1 MASQSGS
8 IIGLAGRYASAL
20 YELADEQKAL
30 DQVADDLRGLNA
42 ALAESDDLR
51 RMVRSPVTSRT
62 EQQNAM
68 SAIADKAG
76 MHGLTKNFVLVLAR
90 NRRLFVLD
98 QMIGA
103 FLDLLA
109 EKRGE
114 VTAEVTTARPLDDSA
129 LAKITDAIKKTVG
142 AQARVETKVN
152 EDLLGGLVVR
162 LGSRMYD
169 NSLSSKLQRL
179 ELAMKGAG

>member
-1 MASQSGS
+1 VASQSGS

-30 DQVADDLRGLNA
+30 DKVADDLRGLND
-42 ALAESDDLR
+42 ALVESDDLR
-51 RMVRSPVTSRT
+51 RMVRSPVISRS
-62 EQQNAM
+62 EQQSAM
-68 SAIADKAG
+68 SAFAVKAG

-114 VTAEVTTARPLDDSA
+114 VTAEVTTARPLEDSA
-129 LAKITDAIKKTVG
+129 LAKITDAIKQTVG

-152 EDLLGGLVVR
+152 PDLLGGLVGR

>member
-1 MASQSGS
+1 MASKSGS
-8 IIGLAGRYASAL
+8 IIGLAGRYAPAL
-20 YELADEQKAL
+20 YELADEQNAL
-30 DQVADDLRGLNA
+30 DQVADDLRGLND
-42 ALAESDDLR
+42 ALAKSDDLR
-51 RMVRSPVTSRT
+51 RMVRSPVTSRSD
-62 EQQNAM
+62 QQNAM
-68 SAIADKAG
+68 AAIADKAG
-76 MHGLTKNFVLVLAR
+76 MHGLTKNFLLVLAR
-90 NRRLFVLD
+90 NRRLFVLKE
-98 QMIGA
+98 MIHA

-114 VTAEVTTARPLDDSA
+114 VMAEVTTARPLDDSA
-129 LAKITDAIKKTVG
+129 LAKITDAIKQAAG

-152 EDLLGGLVVR
+152 PDLLGGLVVR

>member
-30 DQVADDLRGLNA
+30 DKVADDLRGLND

-51 RMVRSPVTSRT
+51 RMVRSPVTSRS

-68 SAIADKAG
+68 SAIVDKAG

-114 VTAEVTTARPLDDSA
+114 VTAEVTTAQPLDDSA
-129 LAKITDAIKKTVG
+129 LAKITDAIKQTVG

-152 EDLLGGLVVR
+152 SDLLGGLVVR

>member
-8 IIGLAGRYASAL
+8 KSGLAGRYASAL

-30 DQVADDLRGLNA
+30 DQVADDLRGLKD

-51 RMVRSPVTSRT
+51 RMVRSPVISRD
-62 EQQNAM
+62 EQEKTMA
-68 SAIADKAG
+68 AIAEKSG
-76 MHGLTKNFVLVLAR
+76 MHGLTTNFVGLLAR
-90 NRRLFVLD
+90 NRRMFALD
-98 QMIGA
+98 QMIAA

-129 LAKITDAIKKTVG
+129 LAKITDAIKQTVG

-152 EDLLGGLVVR
+152 PDLLGGLVVR